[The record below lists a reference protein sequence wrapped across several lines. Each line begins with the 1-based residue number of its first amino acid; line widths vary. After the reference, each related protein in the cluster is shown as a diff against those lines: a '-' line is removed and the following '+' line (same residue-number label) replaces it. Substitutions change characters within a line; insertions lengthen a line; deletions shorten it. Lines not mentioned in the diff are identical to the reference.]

1 MMKTLILNKFIEE
14 SDIYDEMVLLAW
26 TGNMPVL
33 KQYIEKA
40 KESYSTGFNKL
51 HVSAIT
57 GVFDGSIN
65 RFSVIKKANT
75 NMMITPLHLACVNP
89 DVQVLRK
96 LYGVSPEYSVADF

>member
-1 MMKTLILNKFIEE
+1 
-14 SDIYDEMVLLAW
+14 
-26 TGNMPVL
+26 MPVL